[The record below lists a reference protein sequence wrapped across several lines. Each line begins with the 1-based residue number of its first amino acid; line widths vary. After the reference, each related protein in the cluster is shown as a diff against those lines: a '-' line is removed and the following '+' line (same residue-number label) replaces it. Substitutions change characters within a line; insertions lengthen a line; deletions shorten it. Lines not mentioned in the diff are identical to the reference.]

1 MSQDPLIGHQL
12 ANFRID
18 QVLGRGGMAQVYYG
32 WDIRLQRPVAIKVI
46 DARYR
51 DDPAYAQRFVRE
63 AQVIATW
70 RHENIVQIHYAD
82 DQDGLYYF
90 VMDYIE
96 GMDLG
101 SLMHRYTD
109 QGQRLSYPDLLRIG
123 WAIANALDYAH
134 ERGIIHRDVKPSNVM
149 VANDGRIVLTDFG
162 LAMDVAQG
170 SLGEVVGSPHYIAPE
185 QARRSADAVLQSDL
199 YSLGVIL
206 YELLTGRVPFDDP
219 SPASLALQHLT
230 MPPPPP
236 RSINPQINA
245 KTEWV
250 LLKALSKSPS
260 ERFQSGKHL
269 MMALERS
276 LQEQTVEA
284 RVGKPPRKS
293 KRNIPVWLLGTA
305 AVLALILVLG
315 VVGLLITY
323 VLPAIVQG
331 NESIPAAKQLTQT
344 SMLPVQPTE
353 DSLPAETLAP
363 TEVVIEQ
370 PTQPDILPETPSA
383 TPPPEPATRPA
394 EVANLTPTILY
405 QDGYRL
411 VLFYNDRGFYL
422 WNPGDRR
429 LAIGAVSFE
438 ALSDAT
444 GQPADYRFDGT
455 LWAAYYAQLF
465 EGRCD
470 ALEIIDLP
478 APSRPSVCAGFNA
491 SRTPVASSPWIFWIP
506 REGISRFRVL
516 WETQEIARCET
527 TAGQCEVYI
536 P

>member
-1 MSQDPLIGHQL
+1 MNQDPLIGHEL

-32 WDIRLQRPVAIKVI
+32 WDIKLERPVAIKVI

-63 AQVIATW
+63 AQAISTW
-70 RHENIVQIHYAD
+70 RHENIVQIYYAD

-90 VMDYIE
+90 AMEYIE

-101 SLMHRYTD
+101 SLLQHYAA
-109 QGQRLSYPDLLRIG
+109 QGQRLSYPEMLRIG
-123 WAIANALDYAH
+123 WAIADALDYAH
-134 ERGIIHRDVKPSNVM
+134 QRGIVHRDVKPSNVM
-149 VANDGRIVLTDFG
+149 VASSGRIVLTDFG

-185 QARRSADAVLQSDL
+185 QARRSSDAVPQSDI

-206 YELLTGRVPFDDP
+206 YRMLTGRVPFDDP

-236 RSINPQINA
+236 RSVNPQINPE
-245 KTEWV
+245 TEAV

-260 ERFQSGKHL
+260 ERFQSGRRL
-269 MMALERS
+269 MKALERA
-276 LQEQTVEA
+276 LQGQTVESRISA
-284 RVGKPPRKS
+284 PPRKT
-293 KRNIPVWLLGTA
+293 RRGVPIWLLGA
-305 AVLALILVLG
+305 AAIMAVAIVLVL
-315 VVGLLITY
+315 LLLTLYI
-323 VLPAIVQG
+323 LPMTASG
-331 NESIPAAKQLTQT
+331 DAAT
-344 SMLPVQPTE
+344 STIETSTLLMPPTE
-353 DSLPAETLAP
+353 SPLPAETLAQS
-363 TEVVIEQ
+363 EIGIEQ
-370 PTQPDILPETPSA
+370 PTQPAILPETSTVTL
-383 TPPPEPATRPA
+383 TPEQDPQPA
-394 EVANLTPTILY
+394 EITNPTPTILY

-411 VLFYNDRGFYL
+411 VLFYNERGFYL

-429 LAIGAVSFE
+429 LSVRAVSFE
-438 ALSDAT
+438 ALNDAT
-444 GQPADYRFDGT
+444 GQPGGYRFDGT

-470 ALEIIDLP
+470 ALEIVGLP

-491 SRTPVASSPWIFWIP
+491 SRTPAASSPWIFWIA
-506 REGISRFRVL
+506 RDGISRFRVL
-516 WETQEIARCET
+516 WENREIARCEIA
-527 TAGQCEVYI
+527 AGQCEAYI